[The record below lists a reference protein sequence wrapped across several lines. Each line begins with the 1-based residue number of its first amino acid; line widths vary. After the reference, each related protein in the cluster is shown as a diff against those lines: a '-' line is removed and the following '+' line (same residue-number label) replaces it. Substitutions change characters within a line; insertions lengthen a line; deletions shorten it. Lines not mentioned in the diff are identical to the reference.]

1 METNF
6 DINLFHLMVLGLGI
20 FFYATFPVERYSK
33 WVEKTFGA
41 WLDKV
46 IK

>member
-1 METNF
+1 MMEPTNTYF
-6 DINLFHLMVLGLGI
+6 ILVIALGV